1 MHEVIVNRE
10 KTNLGHPQS
19 ARLIREAVE
28 HALACE
34 NVRENCTVS
43 VLLTDDEG
51 IRAINKSFRNVDTG
65 LSLYIVDAETIREAN
80 ASQRGIDR
88 VTDVLSFP
96 MNELTPG
103 AFKADG
109 CEKDPETGSILLGD
123 ILLNLKRC
131 EEQGEEYG
139 HGFSRE
145 IRYLTVHSVLHL
157 LGYDHMDEGAQKKL
171 MRSREKAIMGEKA
184 DD

>member
-51 IRAINKSFRNVDTG
+51 IRAINKSCRNVD
-65 LSLYIVDAETIREAN
+65 S
-80 ASQRGIDR
+80 

>member
-19 ARLIREAVE
+19 VRLIRGAVE
-28 HALACE
+28 HALTCE
-34 NVRENCTVS
+34 NITEPCTVS

-51 IRAINKSFRNVDTG
+51 IRRLNQSFRNVD
-65 LSLYIVDAETIREAN
+65 S
-80 ASQRGIDR
+80 

-103 AFKADG
+103 SFPADS
-109 CEKDPETGSILLGD
+109 CERDPETGNVLLGD
-123 ILLNLKRC
+123 ILINLKRC

-157 LGYDHMDEGAQKKL
+157 LGYDHMDDGAQKKQ
-171 MRSREKAIMGEKA
+171 MRAREKAIMGEEE
-184 DD
+184 

>member
-51 IRAINKSFRNVDTG
+51 IRAINKSFRNVD
-65 LSLYIVDAETIREAN
+65 S
-80 ASQRGIDR
+80 

-96 MNELTPG
+96 MNEPTPG

>member
-1 MHEVIVNRE
+1 MYEVIVSRE
-10 KTNLGHPQS
+10 KKNLGHPES
-19 ARLIREAVE
+19 AHLIRESVA

-34 NVRENCTVS
+34 NIRENCIVS

-51 IRAINKSFRNVDTG
+51 IRAVNRSFRNTD
-65 LSLYIVDAETIREAN
+65 S
-80 ASQRGIDR
+80 

-103 AFKADG
+103 DFCADS
-109 CEKDPETGSILLGD
+109 CEKDPETDSILLGD
-123 ILLNLKRC
+123 ILINLKRC
-131 EEQGEEYG
+131 EEQGEEYD

-157 LGYDHMDEGAQKKL
+157 LGYDHLDEGKMKKQ
-171 MRSREKAIMGEKA
+171 MRAREKEIMGEKV
-184 DD
+184 

>member
-10 KTNLGHPQS
+10 KPNLGHPQS

-28 HALACE
+28 HALICE
-34 NVRENCTVS
+34 NICEACTVS

-51 IRAINKSFRNVDTG
+51 IRAFNQTFRNVD
-65 LSLYIVDAETIREAN
+65 S
-80 ASQRGIDR
+80 

-103 AFKADG
+103 DFCPDA
-109 CEKDPETGSILLGD
+109 CERDPETGNILLGD
-123 ILLNLKRC
+123 ILIDLKRC

-145 IRYLTVHSVLHL
+145 IRYLTVHSILHL
-157 LGYDHMDEGAQKKL
+157 LGYDHMDEGAQKKQ
-171 MRSREKAIMGEKA
+171 MRAREKAIMGEE
-184 DD
+184 

>member
-19 ARLIREAVE
+19 ARLIRGAVE

-34 NVRENCTVS
+34 NITEACTVS

-51 IRAINKSFRNVDTG
+51 IRRLNQSFRNVD
-65 LSLYIVDAETIREAN
+65 S
-80 ASQRGIDR
+80 

-103 AFKADG
+103 SFRADS
-109 CEKDPETGSILLGD
+109 CERDPETGNILLGD
-123 ILLNLKRC
+123 ILINLKRC

-157 LGYDHMDEGAQKKL
+157 LGYDHMDEGAQKKQ
-171 MRSREKAIMGEKA
+171 MRAREKAIMGEEE
-184 DD
+184 

>member
-51 IRAINKSFRNVDTG
+51 IRAINKSFRNVD
-65 LSLYIVDAETIREAN
+65 S
-80 ASQRGIDR
+80 

-109 CEKDPETGSILLGD
+109 
-123 ILLNLKRC
+123 
-131 EEQGEEYG
+131 
-139 HGFSRE
+139 
-145 IRYLTVHSVLHL
+145 V
-157 LGYDHMDEGAQKKL
+157 KKTPKQAA
-171 MRSREKAIMGEKA
+171 SCSGISCST
-184 DD
+184 

>member
-10 KTNLGHPQS
+10 KPNLGHPQS
-19 ARLIREAVE
+19 IRLIREAVG
-28 HALACE
+28 HALECE
-34 NVRENCTVS
+34 NIQEPCTVS

-51 IRAINKSFRNVDTG
+51 IRRLNQSFRNVD
-65 LSLYIVDAETIREAN
+65 S
-80 ASQRGIDR
+80 

-103 AFKADG
+103 SFRADI
-109 CEKDPETGSILLGD
+109 CERDPETGNILLGD
-123 ILLNLKRC
+123 ILINLKRC
-131 EEQGEEYG
+131 EEQGEKYG

-157 LGYDHMDEGAQKKL
+157 LGYDHMDEDAQKKQ
-171 MRSREKAIMGEKA
+171 MRAREKAIMGEE
-184 DD
+184 

>member
-51 IRAINKSFRNVDTG
+51 IRVINKSFRNVD
-65 LSLYIVDAETIREAN
+65 S
-80 ASQRGIDR
+80 

>member
-28 HALACE
+28 HALECE
-34 NVRENCTVS
+34 NITEACTVS

-51 IRAINKSFRNVDTG
+51 IRRLNQSFRNVD
-65 LSLYIVDAETIREAN
+65 S
-80 ASQRGIDR
+80 

-103 AFKADG
+103 SFPADN
-109 CEKDPETGSILLGD
+109 CERDPETGNILLGD
-123 ILLNLKRC
+123 ILINLKRC

-157 LGYDHMDEGAQKKL
+157 LGYDHVDEGAQKKQ
-171 MRSREKAIMGEKA
+171 MRAREKAIMGEE
-184 DD
+184 

>member
-51 IRAINKSFRNVDTG
+51 IRAINKSFRNVD
-65 LSLYIVDAETIREAN
+65 S
-80 ASQRGIDR
+80 

-109 CEKDPETGSILLGD
+109 CEKDPETGSILL
-123 ILLNLKRC
+123 
-131 EEQGEEYG
+131 EYG

>member
-19 ARLIREAVE
+19 ARLIRGAVE

-34 NVRENCTVS
+34 NITEPCTVS

-51 IRAINKSFRNVDTG
+51 IRRLNQSFRNVD
-65 LSLYIVDAETIREAN
+65 S
-80 ASQRGIDR
+80 

-103 AFKADG
+103 SFPADS
-109 CEKDPETGSILLGD
+109 CERDPETGNVLLGD
-123 ILLNLKRC
+123 ILINLKRC

-157 LGYDHMDEGAQKKL
+157 LGYDHMDEGAQKKQ
-171 MRSREKAIMGEKA
+171 MRAREKAIMGEEE
-184 DD
+184 

>member
-51 IRAINKSFRNVDTG
+51 IRAINKSFRNVD
-65 LSLYIVDAETIREAN
+65 S
-80 ASQRGIDR
+80 

-171 MRSREKAIMGEKA
+171 MRSREKTIMGEKA

>member
-10 KTNLGHPQS
+10 KTKLGHPQS
-19 ARLIREAVE
+19 ARLIREAVC
-28 HALACE
+28 HALECE
-34 NVRENCTVS
+34 NIREACTVS

-51 IRAINKSFRNVDTG
+51 IRRINQSFRNVD
-65 LSLYIVDAETIREAN
+65 S
-80 ASQRGIDR
+80 

-103 AFKADG
+103 SFSADS
-109 CEKDPETGSILLGD
+109 CERDPETDNILLGD
-123 ILLNLKRC
+123 ILIDLKRC

-157 LGYDHMDEGAQKKL
+157 LGYDHLDEGAQKKQ
-171 MRSREKAIMGEKA
+171 MRAREKAIMGEKI

>member
-51 IRAINKSFRNVDTG
+51 IRAINKSFRNVD
-65 LSLYIVDAETIREAN
+65 S
-80 ASQRGIDR
+80 

-171 MRSREKAIMGEKA
+171 MRSREKSIMGEKA

>member
-10 KTNLGHPQS
+10 KPNLRHPQS

-28 HALACE
+28 QALACE
-34 NVRENCTVS
+34 KIRENCTVS

-51 IRAINKSFRNVDTG
+51 IRAINKSFRDVD
-65 LSLYIVDAETIREAN
+65 S
-80 ASQRGIDR
+80 

-103 AFKADG
+103 DFRADA
-109 CEKDPETGSILLGD
+109 CEKDPETGNILLGD